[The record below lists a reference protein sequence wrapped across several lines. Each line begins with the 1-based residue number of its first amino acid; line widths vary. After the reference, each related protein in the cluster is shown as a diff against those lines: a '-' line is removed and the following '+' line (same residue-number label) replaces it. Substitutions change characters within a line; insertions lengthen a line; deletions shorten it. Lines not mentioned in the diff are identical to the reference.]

1 MIFGAGLK
9 RCMYAQEMMD
19 DALDNLFDDDDIE
32 GEADAV
38 TQQVSNAGMRANS
51 TCMHMQTTP
60 TTRAGVGRDRRRS
73 IESNGCCIVG
83 GLETGTVY
91 VDMPL

>member
-1 MIFGAGLK
+1 
-9 RCMYAQEMMD
+9 MYAQEMMD

-51 TCMHMQTTP
+51 
-60 TTRAGVGRDRRRS
+60 
-73 IESNGCCIVG
+73 
-83 GLETGTVY
+83 L
-91 VDMPL
+91 